1 MKKEQKKQ
9 KTTKNCAKNTSSKP
23 KLPRPTLSDLGY
35 IDEESETP
43 FYLRLPVPHHT
54 KASNDEVTDHPGPEA
69 ICPCP
74 SINDCPE
81 ADMDDNCV
89 FINEDVNKS
98 DHADDEPVNLDGL
111 SQLIA
116 KTDLDEDED
125 FELQAMFYVP
135 KWDSS
140 PSSCAQPR
148 QGRDESL
155 KAILA
160 NVVELLSR
168 SPPPQ
173 IEDLEADMAV
183 QSHPPTPPHQPFLVS
198 FTLGVDDD
206 DDDDDDDEVMMISP
220 IPTRVDSNE
229 PLMGKQDRE
238 FYQDGPRSEEQQSVD
253 VAADSPTWDEVF
265 SEDEAKDNHNVRDEN
280 KETDEEEIKSENESI
295 AEEKGRHWHDLRNQE
310 KPDSKDDGVKDNMD
324 HHMDDSM
331 DLFEDDEAFLQ
342 VTIPEISTPGV
353 TPMTSPSAGGFSNST
368 KKPSNTLHMH
378 TPTAESTRTLNTRDF
393 AHAKQRTLTPQDTN
407 AQSNTGTKHNACTET
422 TTKEKTDS
430 SRRTPTRQQNPD
442 SFDTSHDFFSV
453 NFDLGYSLEESDEDV
468 PAPCTSTSP
477 QPKKQ
482 AASDSSTPYNSFHR
496 PRFPLESSESA
507 LSTPQMLSAHR
518 RRETLQPSPLMSK
531 GGALPSPI
539 TSPGVRRT
547 LMPRYGEPRTP
558 SLLSRLERRRPEGPI
573 PQASVCLAESPPH
586 PGLLRLQDK

>member
-1 MKKEQKKQ
+1 MTKGQKKQ

-43 FYLRLPVPHHT
+43 FFLRLPVPHHT
-54 KASNDEVTDHPGPEA
+54 EAANDEVTDHPGPEA

-89 FINEDVNKS
+89 FINDDVNKLELI
-98 DHADDEPVNLDGL
+98 DDEPVNLDGL

-116 KTDLDEDED
+116 KADRDEDED
-125 FELQAMFYVP
+125 VELQAMFYLP

-140 PSSCAQPR
+140 PPPSCAKPR
-148 QGRDESL
+148 PGRDESL

-168 SPPPQ
+168 SPPSQ
-173 IEDLEADMAV
+173 IEDLEADMVV
-183 QSHPPTPPHQPFLVS
+183 QSLPPTPPHQPFLVS

-206 DDDDDDDEVMMISP
+206 DDDNEEMIISP

-229 PLMGKQDRE
+229 PLMGKQESEFCQDR
-238 FYQDGPRSEEQQSVD
+238 PCSEEQQSAD

-265 SEDEAKDNHNVRDEN
+265 SEDEAKDNHNIRDEN

-295 AEEKGRHWHDLRNQE
+295 AEEKGHHWDDPRNEE
-310 KPDSKDDGVKDNMD
+310 KPDLKDGGVKDNMD

-353 TPMTSPSAGGFSNST
+353 TPRTSPSAGGFSNST

-378 TPTAESTRTLNTRDF
+378 TPTAESTHTLNTHDF
-393 AHAKQRTLTPQDTN
+393 AHAKQRTLTHQDTN
-407 AQSNTGTKHNACTET
+407 AQSTTWTKHNACTET
-422 TTKEKTDS
+422 TNKEETDS

-468 PAPCTSTSP
+468 PAPSTSTTP
-477 QPKKQ
+477 QLKKQ

-547 LMPRYGEPRTP
+547 LLPGYGEPPTP
-558 SLLSRLERRRPEGPI
+558 SLLSRLERRCPI
-573 PQASVCLAESPPH
+573 PHASVCLAESPPH
-586 PGLLRLQDK
+586 PGLLSLPDM